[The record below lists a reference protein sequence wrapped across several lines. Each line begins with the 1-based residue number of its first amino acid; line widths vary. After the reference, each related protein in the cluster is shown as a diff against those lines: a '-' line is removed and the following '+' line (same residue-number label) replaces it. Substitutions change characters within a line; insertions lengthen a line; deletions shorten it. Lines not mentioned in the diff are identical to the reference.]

1 MISVISAFTIYLSG
15 FIVYGVFKSIQ
26 DYQIQQEKDNRWDEY
41 QKRQRWNL
49 AKTLS

>member
-26 DYQIQQEKDNRWDEY
+26 DYQLQIEKDNRWDEY
-41 QKRQRWNL
+41 QKRQRWSL
-49 AKTLS
+49 AKTIS